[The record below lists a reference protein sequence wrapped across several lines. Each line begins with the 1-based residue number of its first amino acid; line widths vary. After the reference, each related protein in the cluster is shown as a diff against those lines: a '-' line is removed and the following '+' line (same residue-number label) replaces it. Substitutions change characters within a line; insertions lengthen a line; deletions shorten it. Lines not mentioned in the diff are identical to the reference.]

1 MIDLMLDSDMTNRQ
15 RERAKIIKSAAD
27 SLLALLNDVLDLSKI
42 EAGKLDLAETDFSV
56 RSILASTESLLA
68 VRANDKMVR
77 VSYTVGDEVPSRLR
91 GDPNRL
97 RQILLNLGNNAVK
110 FTEQG
115 EVSIRAD
122 LREQLN
128 GEVVLHFVVSDTGIG
143 IPPDKL
149 ESIFGR
155 FSQADTSTTKKYGG
169 TGLGL
174 AISSQ
179 LATAMGGNMWVES
192 ELGKGSTFHFTAPFR
207 RVGEPQEFDPT
218 STQHIMATTDLRGT
232 KVLLVEDNIFNQA
245 VALETLKRW
254 GCDVTVASNGR
265 EAVEAFDSKQFD
277 VILMDLQMPEM
288 DGFEATRIIRSKE
301 IAERVPIIA
310 QTAHAFAEYRDRCQ
324 EAGMDEHISKPIT
337 VSELLKVLARFA
349 SANRR
354 AVTPVDIPSDKSGLN
369 GPWNTDSRTF
379 DYEALLERLG
389 GDREALKEM
398 MNLFSSHIPALVQD
412 VRSAVIAEDW
422 GRLAKLS
429 HKLAGACATFG
440 ANALADVAREMERS
454 AKNSQAMRIEALLS
468 RMDLELRSL
477 EKCVGRFEF

>member
-1 MIDLMLDSDMTNRQ
+1 
-15 RERAKIIKSAAD
+15 
-27 SLLALLNDVLDLSKI
+27 
-42 EAGKLDLAETDFSV
+42 
-56 RSILASTESLLA
+56 
-68 VRANDKMVR
+68 
-77 VSYTVGDEVPSRLR
+77 
-91 GDPNRL
+91 
-97 RQILLNLGNNAVK
+97 
-110 FTEQG
+110 
-115 EVSIRAD
+115 
-122 LREQLN
+122 
-128 GEVVLHFVVSDTGIG
+128 
-143 IPPDKL
+143 
-149 ESIFGR
+149 
-155 FSQADTSTTKKYGG
+155 
-169 TGLGL
+169 
-174 AISSQ
+174 
-179 LATAMGGNMWVES
+179 
-192 ELGKGSTFHFTAPFR
+192 
-207 RVGEPQEFDPT
+207 
-218 STQHIMATTDLRGT
+218 
-232 KVLLVEDNIFNQA
+232 LVEDNIFNQA

-301 IAERVPIIA
+301 TAGRIPIIA
-310 QTAHAFAEYRDRCQ
+310 QTAHAFAEYRDRCL

-349 SANRR
+349 SANRCG
-354 AVTPVDIPSDKSGLN
+354 VNPVDGPSEKSRLQGTMPTDKG
-369 GPWNTDSRTF
+369 TF